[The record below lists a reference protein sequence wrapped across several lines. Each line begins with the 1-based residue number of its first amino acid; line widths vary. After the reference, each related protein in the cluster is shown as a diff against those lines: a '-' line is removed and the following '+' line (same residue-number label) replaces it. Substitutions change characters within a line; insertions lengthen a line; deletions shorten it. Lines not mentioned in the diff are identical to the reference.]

1 MTSGP
6 DTMRTLA
13 KVGRLRASA
22 DRDPCQRARM
32 STDLDYMRLAIDE
45 AVRAQEV
52 GELPIGA
59 VVVSRDGVV
68 ARNRC
73 RETAEQTVLAHAE
86 LHAVNDAC
94 RALGRNNLSDCTIY
108 CTNEPCLMCAA
119 AIFQAK
125 ISRVVFGVAR
135 SDLPHIFRARN
146 LRIGHLAQDSGY
158 APAIV
163 EGLLKDDVMRLF
175 LGLGRP

>member
-1 MTSGP
+1 MN
-6 DTMRTLA
+6 
-13 KVGRLRASA
+13 
-22 DRDPCQRARM
+22 
-32 STDLDYMRLAIDE
+32 TDVDYMRLALDE
-45 AVRAQEV
+45 AVRAKEV

-59 VVVSRDGVV
+59 VVVSSSGVV

-125 ISRVVFGVAR
+125 IARVVFGVAR
-135 SDLPHIFRARN
+135 SDLPHVFRTRN

-158 APAIV
+158 SPSIS
-163 EGLLKDDVMRLF
+163 EGLMKDEVMQLF